1 MSDNKEQREES
12 PSEHPE
18 KTTEEKTEEKSR
30 PRVRRLSA
38 TSLGIALISSF
49 FWAWFILS
57 AFVPRLQHIFPI
69 QGIAYSLYLF
79 AILVAAGIVA
89 IISFRHSSIAFD
101 FLGTVKTELITV
113 LLGTVGNVITLLG
126 LWLNLTPIVIAGGA
140 LTGAVGMC
148 YMLAWGRMYAP
159 EGSRSACLS
168 VTFAIAL
175 GAVLASIISM
185 LSGKMG
191 VAVTLILPEII
202 MGSLFLLRGMS
213 ESGRDD
219 QVSDAENR
227 NGYVNGH
234 AAGDADIFV
243 KPQTEGF
250 GAKTQKELFGRS
262 NKYIAHL
269 SIPLFAGLALL
280 GFAIGFALGETGH
293 LLPGAIEIGDGGSS
307 LPLTSTNL
315 LVFGLIAL
323 FAWGF
328 LMVFIHQGAIILT
341 SGVMLGLAGFMIYPT
356 ILPQSLSVG
365 LPYLIPLGFLST
377 FAVSWTML
385 TEVSYSTGHD
395 VVIGLAAGLATVMV
409 GAAAGDAIAVLLLV
423 TDASVTTITL
433 LQNIVGVAFMV
444 AFVLILLMNSRLWN
458 QVKENAFLFD
468 EEVDEAASSTDEQA
482 IRMSHDEQTIDEQ
495 AQKHGLTERETQVL
509 RLLLMGRSRSRIAH
523 ALTLSENT
531 VGTHV
536 QHIYQ
541 KFGVH
546 GLQEL
551 IDFVFTH

>member
-1 MSDNKEQREES
+1 MSDNREQREES

-219 QVSDAENR
+219 QASDAENR
-227 NGYVNGH
+227 TGYVNGY

-243 KPQTEGF
+243 KPQTEALVQRPKRSYS
-250 GAKTQKELFGRS
+250 GAATNTLRISLF
-262 NKYIAHL
+262 
-269 SIPLFAGLALL
+269 P
-280 GFAIGFALGETGH
+280 
-293 LLPGAIEIGDGGSS
+293 S
-307 LPLTSTNL
+307 LPVWRCLGSPS
-315 LVFGLIAL
+315 AL
-323 FAWGF
+323 SWARPGICFPAQ
-328 LMVFIHQGAIILT
+328 LK
-341 SGVMLGLAGFMIYPT
+341 LGMT
-356 ILPQSLSVG
+356 
-365 LPYLIPLGFLST
+365 
-377 FAVSWTML
+377 AV
-385 TEVSYSTGHD
+385 
-395 VVIGLAAGLATVMV
+395 
-409 GAAAGDAIAVLLLV
+409 
-423 TDASVTTITL
+423 
-433 LQNIVGVAFMV
+433 
-444 AFVLILLMNSRLWN
+444 
-458 QVKENAFLFD
+458 
-468 EEVDEAASSTDEQA
+468 
-482 IRMSHDEQTIDEQ
+482 
-495 AQKHGLTERETQVL
+495 
-509 RLLLMGRSRSRIAH
+509 
-523 ALTLSENT
+523 
-531 VGTHV
+531 HV
-536 QHIYQ
+536 R
-541 KFGVH
+541 
-546 GLQEL
+546 
-551 IDFVFTH
+551 